1 MAGRRPS
8 PTAMKVLAG
17 NPGHRPLNA
26 EEPQPPKGVPE
37 MPKGMARVARREWKM
52 VTRELSILGLLT
64 IVDGK
69 ALGEYC
75 KLMGLAEVYYNEAL
89 QEPMVEEPV
98 FDKTGMS
105 VGTKIKAN
113 PATAAYLGCSKAAKA
128 YLIEFGLTP
137 ASRTKLKIQ
146 KPKEVDPFEA
156 MLNSRTG
163 VQPMPEQ
170 PGNKPSPVAFDTGK
184 ISEDSTSFDA

>member
-26 EEPQPPKGVPE
+26 EEPQPPKGIPE
-37 MPKGMARVARREWKM
+37 MPKGMACAARREWKLI
-52 VTRELSILGLLT
+52 THELSILGLLT
-64 IVDGK
+64 VVDGK

-75 KLMGLAEVYYNEAL
+75 KLMGLAEVYYKEAL
-89 QEPMVEEPV
+89 RKPMVEEPQ
-98 FDKTGMS
+98 FDKTGMC
-105 VGTKIKAN
+105 VGEKLKAN

-146 KPKEVDPFEA
+146 KPKDVDPFEE
-156 MLNSRTG
+156 MLAGRSG
-163 VQPMPEQ
+163 VQPMPQ
-170 PGNKPSPVAFDTGK
+170 PGNAPQPMAFDTGK
-184 ISEDSTSFDA
+184 LSDASTNFDA